1 VTHSSPRPDDEAAAR
16 WSRLMLGTVQFGMP
30 YGVAN
35 RAGQPEYA
43 EVVAILA
50 AAIEG
55 GVTCCDTAAAYGT
68 SEEVLGRALDELGV
82 AERVTVVTKVQPL
95 TPEEA
100 AAPAW
105 AARVIEASVERSRRR
120 LRLDRLPLVLF
131 HREADAAHLDALL
144 ALRDRGWVRDVGLSC
159 DNRPG
164 PAADFAARDG
174 VAALQVPTNILD
186 PRHRRGGTF
195 AAAADRG
202 VAVFVRSVYLQ
213 GLLLM
218 PEPEIP
224 PPLQAVVPARRALES
239 LATAAGMSLPELAVR
254 FVLGLPG
261 VTSLVMGVETAAQLQ
276 ENLGLLARGPLDAD
290 LMAAVEAATPDL
302 PESVITPALWPA
314 RP

>member
-1 VTHSSPRPDDEAAAR
+1 
-16 WSRLMLGTVQFGMP
+16 
-30 YGVAN
+30 
-35 RAGQPEYA
+35 
-43 EVVAILA
+43 
-50 AAIEG
+50 
-55 GVTCCDTAAAYGT
+55 
-68 SEEVLGRALDELGV
+68 
-82 AERVTVVTKVQPL
+82 
-95 TPEEA
+95 
-100 AAPAW
+100 
-105 AARVIEASVERSRRR
+105 
-120 LRLDRLPLVLF
+120 
-131 HREADAAHLDALL
+131 
-144 ALRDRGWVRDVGLSC
+144 
-159 DNRPG
+159 
-164 PAADFAARDG
+164 

-218 PEPEIP
+218 PETELPR
-224 PPLQAVVPARRALES
+224 PLQAVVPVRRALES

-261 VTSLVMGVETAAQLQ
+261 VTSLVMGVETAAQLE